1 MGPSGTPVIARPS
14 SARGTSRHFW
24 RRAEPYLLLM
34 PAAIAVAVVLLYPL
48 VLSLRTA
55 MYSKFLGFGERFVG
69 LGNFD
74 TVLGD
79 PTFGTSLWVT
89 VQWTVVSVVG
99 QMVVGFVLA
108 LLLTAH
114 YPGVWLFRTILLL
127 PWAVPNFIAA
137 LTWTWMYSDRFG
149 IVSHLLVKSGILQQP
164 ILWLA
169 DRNWALFAVIAVNV
183 WKNYPFVMLMLL
195 AGLQAIPPELY
206 EAAKVDGASIWQ
218 RLRHVTWPM
227 LLPVA
232 LIVLLLRLIHT
243 FNTFELIFLM
253 TEGGPGTQTK
263 ILTIDAY
270 IRAFRLGNL
279 GQGSAVGLILFV
291 ITIIFCL
298 AYVRSYQRS
307 LQGEV

>member
-1 MGPSGTPVIARPS
+1 VA
-14 SARGTSRHFW
+14 
-24 RRAEPYLLLM
+24 
-34 PAAIAVAVVLLYPL
+34 PAAIAVGLVLLYPL
-48 VLSLRTA
+48 GLSLRIA
-55 MYSKFLGFGERFVG
+55 AFSKFLGFGERFVG
-69 LGNFD
+69 FGNLD
-74 TVLGD
+74 NVLSD

-89 VQWTVVSVVG
+89 VEWTVFSVIG

-108 LLLTAH
+108 LLLTAR
-114 YPGVWLFRTILLL
+114 YPGVWLFRAILLL

-149 IVSHLLVKSGILQQP
+149 IISNLLVKSGILQQP

-169 DRNWALFAVIAVNV
+169 DRNWALIAVIVVNI

-195 AGLQAIPPELY
+195 AGLQAIPAELY
-206 EAAKVDGASIWQ
+206 EAAKVDGASVWQ

-227 LLPVA
+227 VLPVV

-279 GQGSAVGLILFV
+279 GQGSTVGLILFV
-291 ITIIFCL
+291 ITMAFCL
-298 AYVRSYQRS
+298 VYVRSYQRT
-307 LQGEV
+307 LRGEV